1 VKLRAQSEP
10 WWTISRQ
17 KVVSPVKSDAGCVC
31 EVDDFGGSLEFR
43 RAGREGKRGT
53 WRQECHRAAFGAVCR
68 PPAELMYC
76 CSLSP
81 SWYMHPRIAGV
92 VLRKPRM
99 KQAREQKVVEG
110 QVTFGRVNRGRSWT
124 PDRQCRRS
132 CAGRL
137 HKQAPLF
144 SRAGHASAHPCAQFR
159 HQTCRCHMAAL
170 GWPNSNMERAAG
182 GLEFRLHR
190 AVQGMLLHIYR

>member
-1 VKLRAQSEP
+1 VGHGWGSRRHMFTCRYKGVTEVKLRAQSEP

-53 WRQECHRAAFGAVCR
+53 WRKECHRAAFGAVCR
-68 PPAELMYC
+68 PPAELMYR
-76 CSLSP
+76 CSLSTL
-81 SWYMHPRIAGV
+81 WYMHPRIAGV

-124 PDRQCRRS
+124 PDSQCRRS
-132 CAGRL
+132 CAGSL

-144 SRAGHASAHPCAQFR
+144 FSRRPRFR
-159 HQTCRCHMAAL
+159 SSMCPIPSSDMPMPHGCPRLA
-170 GWPNSNMERAAG
+170 
-182 GLEFRLHR
+182 EF
-190 AVQGMLLHIYR
+190 